1 MHYGEFAHLDL
12 ANMSYGIYQGQ
23 ENDMELSSI
32 ETANFDA
39 MVAEEAILDWLSNLE
54 CDDTDYEQVSFE
66 EQMPDLSKL
75 SH

>member
-1 MHYGEFAHLDL
+1 
-12 ANMSYGIYQGQ
+12 
-23 ENDMELSSI
+23 MELSSI

>member
-1 MHYGEFAHLDL
+1 
-12 ANMSYGIYQGQ
+12 MSYSLNHAL
-23 ENDMELSSI
+23 ENDMDLSSI

-54 CDDTDYEQVSFE
+54 CEDTDYEQVSFE

-75 SH
+75 TH

>member
-1 MHYGEFAHLDL
+1 MD
-12 ANMSYGIYQGQ
+12 
-23 ENDMELSSI
+23 LSSI

-54 CDDTDYEQVSFE
+54 CEDTDYEQVSFE

-75 SH
+75 TH